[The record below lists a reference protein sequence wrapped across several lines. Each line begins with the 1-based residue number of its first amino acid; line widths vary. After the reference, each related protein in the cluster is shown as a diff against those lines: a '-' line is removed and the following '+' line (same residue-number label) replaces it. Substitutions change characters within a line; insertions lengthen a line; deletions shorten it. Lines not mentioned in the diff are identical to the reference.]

1 MAAPDRSSERDGG
14 VRMHAKERVR
24 HDRAAIV
31 SLGEKIVE
39 AARQAGFSEASCFA
53 VRLAFEEA
61 LVNAFRHG
69 HKDLADDVPAEVS
82 YRITPERIE
91 ISIED
96 AGPGFDPSQV
106 PDPTAPE
113 NITKTS
119 GRGLLLIRSYMTEV
133 SHSNGGRR
141 IEMRYEKPDA

>member
-1 MAAPDRSSERDGG
+1 
-14 VRMHAKERVR
+14 MHASESVR
-24 HDRAAIV
+24 NDREAIV
-31 SLGEKIVE
+31 AIGERIV
-39 AARQAGFSEASCFA
+39 AAAGKAGFSEASCFA

-69 HKDLADDVPAEVS
+69 HKTLAEDVPVDVEYDVS
-82 YRITPERIE
+82 PERIE
-91 ISIED
+91 IAVED
-96 AGPGFDPSQV
+96 AGPGFDPEAV

-133 SHSNGGRR
+133 RHSKGGNR